1 MSPPSFMHLPHEVHL
16 LIGRHL
22 QPSEMEGLILSSRH
36 MRVTYCRAFYH
47 SVAFRGTKA
56 DLMGDLGVSPRRS
69 QPAHY
74 PGNDPCRQAYHVRG
88 RARTTLTRDAGRGIQ
103 LDLWWF
109 SDAQREEL
117 RNSCVALSVWTGLW
131 SIQMEEADP
140 ELLAVLASKTRAE
153 SFSGLQLEGQLDLQA
168 ARRCFHFLRRLVIP
182 FELPAVPAGNLASTP
197 AGVHNDSEM
206 LLDFGRLEWLVL
218 APVQLPVGGMEA
230 VRADPKLFVRA
241 LVKDVS
247 SLRHLERLGLA
258 FPRAILVAHQPGVPG
273 TGTGQP
279 AAPGTQILPQH
290 HNAAESQNLIRAHR
304 SKI

>member
-1 MSPPSFMHLPHEVHL
+1 MSLPSFVHLPREVHL

-36 MRVTYCRAFYH
+36 MRVTYCQAFYH
-47 SVAFRGTKA
+47 SLAFR
-56 DLMGDLGVSPRRS
+56 VSPRRS

-74 PGNDPCRQAYHVRG
+74 PGNDPRRQACHVRV
-88 RARTTLTRDAGRGIQ
+88 RARTTITRAAGRGIQ

-117 RNSCVALSVWTGLW
+117 RNKCVALPVWTGLR

-153 SFSGLQLEGQLDLQA
+153 SFSGLQLEGQLNLQA
-168 ARRCFHFLRRLVIP
+168 ARRS
-182 FELPAVPAGNLASTP
+182 STP
-197 AGVHNDSEM
+197 AGVHNNSEM

-290 HNAAESQNLIRAHR
+290 HNTAASQNLIRAHR
-304 SKI
+304 TKI